1 MMKPIAFLI
10 LVLVLSSIACGLPTR
25 DLPPTPTAIPVDPAQ
40 AQALEDQLATAA
52 AELDAGNIVT
62 LTFTDSQLTSYFA
75 AQLGQQSDVTIAN
88 PQVRLTNG
96 NIELSGDLTIE
107 KLSAQATLIFEAYVN
122 QGRLQIQ
129 LLDAKLGAL
138 PVPDR
143 FLNEINNAMN
153 ANMDDMTSVDGRR
166 LDIQS
171 VTIGEGV
178 MTIVGQM
185 AQN

>member
-1 MMKPIAFLI
+1 MKRISFLL
-10 LVLVLSSIACGLPTR
+10 LVLFLSSVACGLPTR

-52 AELDAGNIVT
+52 AELEAGNLVT

-75 AQLGQQSDVTIAN
+75 KQLGQQSEFSFVD
-88 PQVRLTNG
+88 PQVRLTGG
-96 NIELSGDLTIE
+96 NIEMGGKITIE
-107 KLSAQATLIFEAYVN
+107 KLSAQATLVFSTYVAE
-122 QGRLQIQ
+122 GRLRVE

-143 FLNEINNAMN
+143 FLNQINDTMN
-153 ANMDDMTSVDGRR
+153 ANMDEMTSADGRK

-171 VTIGEGV
+171 VTVGEGV
-178 MTIVGQM
+178 MTIVGQL
-185 AQN
+185 AQP

>member
-1 MMKPIAFLI
+1 MKRISFFL
-10 LVLVLSSIACGLPTR
+10 LVLVLSSVACGLPTR

-52 AELDAGNIVT
+52 AELEAGNLVT

-75 AQLGQQSDVTIAN
+75 KQLGQQSEFSFAD
-88 PQVRLTNG
+88 PQVRLTGG
-96 NIELSGDLTIE
+96 NIEVSGKITIE
-107 KLSAQATLIFEAYVN
+107 KLSAQAKLVFSTYVAE
-122 QGRLQIQ
+122 GRLRME

-143 FLNEINNAMN
+143 FLNQINDTMN
-153 ANMDDMTSVDGRR
+153 ANMDDMTSVDGRK

-171 VTIGEGV
+171 VTVGEGV

-185 AQN
+185 VQP